1 MIDRLYRTR
10 ENRDFCQEHGITMC
24 RREPGR
30 PARPDRESRRSEAKD
45 ETDRIEVERFFSRE
59 KRTCGAALLATRLAE
74 TTLASLALSVFVANL
89 FGIPVTGFFVL
100 YFLELPE
107 GPGKWHLIEFS
118 DTMG

>member
-1 MIDRLYRTR
+1 M
-10 ENRDFCQEHGITMC
+10 
-24 RREPGR
+24 
-30 PARPDRESRRSEAKD
+30 
-45 ETDRIEVERFFSRE
+45 
-59 KRTCGAALLATRLAE
+59 
-74 TTLASLALSVFVANL
+74 ASLALSVFVANL

>member
-59 KRTCGAALLATRLAE
+59 KRTCGAALLVTRLAE
-74 TTLASLALSVFVANL
+74 ATLASLALSVFVANL